1 MREDKEID
9 TEYGVTGV
17 PKERRSCNEIS
28 ELRNTALSPRDL
40 NTAVAIVTSSPAEP
54 LGNGVPTG
62 VYYLP
67 TESGVPT

>member
-1 MREDKEID
+1 MEFI
-9 TEYGVTGV
+9 GV
-17 PKERRSCNEIS
+17 PRVRRECNKIS
-28 ELRNTALSPRDL
+28 ELRNTTLSSRDL
-40 NTAVAIVTSSPAEP
+40 NTAVAIVTSSPAEL

>member
-1 MREDKEID
+1 M
-9 TEYGVTGV
+9 Y
-17 PKERRSCNEIS
+17 EIS

-40 NTAVAIVTSSPAEP
+40 NTAVAIVTSSPAEL